1 MFNTSKEYSL
11 DIHAKIQ
18 RIVLII
24 NITVNILSKIVE
36 KNWTIQYYSK
46 KHIKH
51 LILKIS
57 NKT

>member
-36 KNWTIQYYSK
+36 KN
-46 KHIKH
+46 
-51 LILKIS
+51 
-57 NKT
+57 